1 MSEGNGQETSFGWI
15 LGLLAAC
22 AALII
27 WATVT
32 GGLQEDPTHE
42 RTPDRPQ
49 TSHQP

>member
-1 MSEGNGQETSFGWI
+1 VSDRSEQETSFGWI

-22 AALII
+22 AALIV

-32 GGLQEDPTHE
+32 GGLQEDPADGP
-42 RTPDRPQ
+42 TPDRPQ